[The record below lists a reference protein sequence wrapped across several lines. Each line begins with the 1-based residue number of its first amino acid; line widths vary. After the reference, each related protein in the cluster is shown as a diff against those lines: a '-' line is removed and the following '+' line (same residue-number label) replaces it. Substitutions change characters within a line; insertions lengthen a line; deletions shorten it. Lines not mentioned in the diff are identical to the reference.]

1 MALGSSSPPI
11 WPFTDPALYSR
22 SQISFACHVFILQI
36 FAGAYPVPGAGQ
48 SPYRDT
54 RIARTQP
61 TRANGR
67 KERHPK
73 KTVTRTV
80 VVGGPAM
87 VGSLCLGACESHRE
101 EERLEVGVR
110 RETRRGHGGVR
121 MGHAHCG
128 GGDENQS
135 SVAGE
140 GRASSNWTLFWRP

>member
-1 MALGSSSPPI
+1 M
-11 WPFTDPALYSR
+11 
-22 SQISFACHVFILQI
+22 
-36 FAGAYPVPGAGQ
+36 PGAGQ

-87 VGSLCLGACESHRE
+87 VGSLCLGACKSHRE

-110 RETRRGHGGVR
+110 GRHAEAMEECIPGMRTRGAGV
-121 MGHAHCG
+121 
-128 GGDENQS
+128 
-135 SVAGE
+135 GE
-140 GRASSNWTLFWRP
+140 